1 MNNERQYHW
10 RKRRSLQR
18 KRPARLYFLRTKIVS
33 LITAQ
38 SLGLDLSALL
48 RDVELYIYIYI
59 YIYLRTRSTTGGM
72 HYESDIE
79 KA

>member
-1 MNNERQYHW
+1 MNDNCW

-38 SLGLDLSALL
+38 SLGLDLSAFL
-48 RDVELYIYIYI
+48 RDVELYIL

-72 HYESDIE
+72 HYESDTE